1 MCGAIITTVLVHTS
15 IKLPSLCEHVVAL
28 HARGCGAA
36 TKGCSTLHPTGVNF
50 DLSLRPEF
58 SLELPKENWS
68 TEVHDEC
75 PLLRMGRRGSA
86 GSSRSSR
93 RMK

>member
-1 MCGAIITTVLVHTS
+1 MSLLCQDGLRRCHLGLQCL
-15 IKLPSLCEHVVAL
+15 LPA
-28 HARGCGAA
+28 
-36 TKGCSTLHPTGVNF
+36 GVNF

-68 TEVHDEC
+68 PEVHDEC